1 MQEKNNPLIRKA
13 ESIDSD
19 KIIYYQEDEID
30 LYELFLILK
39 KRWKIILL
47 SLLGFSLAAIVYI
60 FTSTPLYKVESNIR
74 SIYMD
79 GEPISD
85 VSKIIALIK
94 AKYYKEG
101 TDRKKFLEEN
111 GFYLEDATIQTVKRN
126 KTDILKITVYSFSPQ
141 KGEEAVNKIIN
152 YLRIEYKPILER
164 FILDTLNKKEQLEEE
179 KKIIQKYKI
188 RELEKQKELLLKEEI
203 PLLKRKRAFLQEK
216 VKNLNLLIKSYL
228 SSINN
233 YEKAIKNL
241 SQAMKNPN
249 LSNSSLLIVSN
260 QIAQYENLIT
270 SLQNKIK
277 NYQLEIKNIEQ
288 EQIPAIEKKIKE
300 INEIEIKSID
310 EELENLRLKL
320 KSIDRQIKMLELSLK
335 PPLTENFKV
344 LSENISDKPA
354 KPKKMLIIAISIVSG
369 LFLGIFLAFFYE
381 WLQNA
386 KNRRKLPEGSS
397 EEANY

>member
-1 MQEKNNPLIRKA
+1 MYEKKVPIIKVDDTDAN
-13 ESIDSD
+13 
-19 KIIYYQEDEID
+19 KIVYCQEDEID

-39 KRWKIILL
+39 KRWKIIVISMVFIFFIGLAYILL
-47 SLLGFSLAAIVYI
+47 
-60 FTSTPLYKVESNIR
+60 STPLYKAEANIKN
-74 SIYMD
+74 IYINGAPAND
-79 GEPISD
+79 I
-85 VSKIIALIK
+85 SKIIGLVK
-94 AKYYKEG
+94 AKFYKEG
-101 TDRKKFLEEN
+101 TDRKKFFEEN
-111 GFYLEDATIQTVKRN
+111 GFYLNDVSIQTVKRD
-126 KTDILKITVYSFSPQ
+126 KTDVFKITVYSISNQ
-141 KGEEAVNKIIN
+141 KGKEAVNRILE
-152 YLRIEYKPILER
+152 YLQSEYKSVLQK
-164 FILDTLNKKEQLEEE
+164 FILNTNNKIEQLHEE
-179 KKIIQKYKI
+179 KKIIKNYKI
-188 RELEKQKELLLKEEI
+188 KELERQKEFLLKEEI

-249 LSNSSLLIVSN
+249 LSDSSLLIVSN

-288 EQIPAIEKKIKE
+288 EQIPAIEKKIKQ
-300 INEIEIKSID
+300 INEIQIKSID
-310 EELENLRLKL
+310 EKLENLRLRL
-320 KSIDRQIKMLELSLK
+320 KNIDRQIKMLELSLK

-354 KPKKMLIIAISIVSG
+354 KPKKMLIIAVSIVSG

-386 KNRRKLPEGSS
+386 KNRRKPPEGSF

>member
-1 MQEKNNPLIRKA
+1 MYNQTVPIVKEEDKNLV
-13 ESIDSD
+13 
-19 KIIYYQEDEID
+19 YYQEDEID

-39 KRWKIILL
+39 KRWKIIIISIVAILFI
-47 SLLGFSLAAIVYI
+47 GLAYI
-60 FTSTPLYKVESNIR
+60 FLSTPLYKIEANVKNIY
-74 SIYMD
+74 INGAPAND
-79 GEPISD
+79 ISR
-85 VSKIIALIK
+85 IIALIK

-101 TDRKKFLEEN
+101 TDRKNFFEEN
-111 GFYLEDATIQTVKRN
+111 GFYLNDVNIHTVKRD
-126 KTDILKITVYSFSPQ
+126 KTDVFKITVYSISNQ
-141 KGEEAVNKIIN
+141 KGKEGIDKILN
-152 YLRIEYKPILER
+152 YIQAEYKPTLEKFVLNTKNKIEQLQEESRIIQNYKIKELER
-164 FILDTLNKKEQLEEE
+164 RKEFL
-179 KKIIQKYKI
+179 I
-188 RELEKQKELLLKEEI
+188 KEEI

-228 SSINN
+228 SSIND